1 MVMLRAAGKAQKIA
15 KKVMKGKGIEV
26 RKQSSNQK
34 MKLQTPYLQH

>member
-26 RKQSSNQK
+26 RKQSGVKKSQ
-34 MKLQTPYLQH
+34 LQTPYLQH